1 MQGPVPEVVP
11 DGGPAQI
18 RHHGFLG
25 VRGQAQQP
33 LQDPGAHGHGTV
45 EDPGPGS
52 FPQRL
57 LPGGRDLVFILSSF
71 IIVLSKVNDSGDPRL
86 TTRSGPGSD
95 LREPVTPKEGLQFE
109 LPHGEP
115 PAQILPAPFPLL
127 ITDHGHEL
135 ILLADYGGVL
145 DQPVYFLL
153 PLLLHSGGPPRILIE
168 SLPSC
173 RPDLVSI
180 PSSITIV
187 IAGVLAYEI
196 NVVFIIVILIV
207 FIEKRPSIPVLI
219 PMERSPRGKRAVF
232 FVGAASLVVIG
243 FHVVFQLSLK
253 L

>member
-18 RHHGFLG
+18 RHHGLLG
-25 VRGQAQQP
+25 EEGQAQQP
-33 LQDPGAHGHGTV
+33 LQDPGAHRHGTV

-71 IIVLSKVNDSGDPRL
+71 IIVFSKVNDCGDLRL

-95 LREPVTPKEGLQFE
+95 LLEPVTFKEGLQLE
-109 LPHGEP
+109 LPHDEP
-115 PAQILPAPFPLL
+115 PAQILHAPFPLL
-127 ITDHGHEL
+127 ITDQGHDL
-135 ILLADYGGVL
+135 ILLADYVGVL
-145 DQPVYFLL
+145 GQHVHPLL
-153 PLLLHSGGPPRILIE
+153 PRLLHSGGGPPRILIE

-173 RPDLVSI
+173 GPDLVSI

-207 FIEKRPSIPVLI
+207 FIEKRPSIPILA
-219 PMERSPRGKRAVF
+219 PLRRSPGTRAVF
-232 FVGAASLVVIG
+232 FVVIG
-243 FHVVFQLSLK
+243 LHVVFQLSLK